1 MPKKEK
7 REDEEDEAEAVKRGS
22 QTPQK
27 KIKLSERDSP
37 VFKQE
42 RKRRHVLIDSDTEEE
57 DWMSQEWWHSM
68 TKRVSL
74 MM

>member
-7 REDEEDEAEAVKRGS
+7 REEEEEDEAEAVKGGS

-27 KIKLSERDSP
+27 KIKLSEGDSP

-42 RKRRHVLIDSDTEEE
+42 RKRRRVLIDSDTEELGRG
-57 DWMSQEWWHSM
+57 
-68 TKRVSL
+68 RVGNGGTA
-74 MM
+74 